1 MRKPFSLLP
10 LLITIAFPVCA
21 EFTIPFPENA
31 RKKEVPPI
39 ESSREERVSPRT
51 VSIKEKEKKEAKLA
65 SRNVTEEAA
74 KERER
79 ETSLPKIQRTRPRT
93 GNQTAGPIP
102 PRFYRGLY
110 VNNSIISDKKS
121 RKKWETL
128 LQDASDA
135 GINVL
140 VIDLQPF
147 TLSASEVA
155 RVKELGFYPVGRL
168 VNFEGGL
175 KTELPSQDRMN
186 SILNYVRK
194 ACASGFPEIQLDYI
208 RYADIT
214 EIKIPLKQKY
224 KNISGVIDQ
233 IRTEANQCE
242 KLPYLGAD
250 IFGRI
255 PFNKDDQI
263 GQKVEN
269 FAQAIDVIYPMLYPS
284 HFYGQPSR
292 IANPYQTIYDG
303 LLNTKKRS
311 LSTTRVVGWIQ
322 GFTMSIRSSGKSLKD
337 YIKAQI
343 EASVDSESDGF
354 IVWNIQNQY
363 EETFRAIR
371 ETIKDGKLKIE
382 D

>member
-10 LLITIAFPVCA
+10 ILIVIAFPVCA
-21 EFTIPFPENA
+21 EFTIPFPENS
-31 RKKEVPPI
+31 RKREVPPNDPI
-39 ESSREERVSPRT
+39 REERLSPRA
-51 VSIKEKEKKEAKLA
+51 VSIKEKEKKEPKLA
-65 SRNVTEEAA
+65 SRKVTEEAP
-74 KERER
+74 KEKEVP
-79 ETSLPKIQRTRPRT
+79 LPKVQRLRPRT
-93 GNQTAGPIP
+93 GNQTAGPLP
-102 PRFYRGLY
+102 PKFYRGLY
-110 VNNSIISDKKS
+110 VNNSVIADKS
-121 RKKWETL
+121 GKKWKAL

-140 VIDLQPF
+140 VIDLQPV
-147 TLSASEVA
+147 TLPSAEVN
-155 RVKELGFYPVGRL
+155 RIKELGFYPVGRL

-175 KTELPSQDRMN
+175 KTELPSEERMN

-194 ACASGFPEIQLDYI
+194 ACVSGFPEIQLDYI

-214 EIKIPLKQKY
+214 DIKLPLKQKY
-224 KNISGVIDQ
+224 KNILNVIDK

-263 GQKVEN
+263 GQKIEN
-269 FAQAIDVIYPMLYPS
+269 FAQSIDVIYPMLYPS

-303 LLNTKKRS
+303 LSNTKKRS

-322 GFTMSIRSSGKSLKD
+322 GFTMSIKPSGKSLKD

-343 EASVDSESDGF
+343 EASVDSESNGF
-354 IVWNIQNQY
+354 VVWNIQNQY
-363 EETFRAIR
+363 DETFRAIR
-371 ETIKDGKLKIE
+371 ETVKDGKLKIE